1 MTLRP
6 LPVPTRLFG
15 GEGVETYSRRA
26 AERNG
31 TDARWI
37 EKALWDM
44 DIVRSL
50 SPRHPT
56 RLQAW
61 RELGGLRDDAFVM
74 PDTIGGDWVTDRFF
88 CRVCTAGLDVRG
100 RAPHVGLVCVRHKRW
115 LGMTDQPAVHRLP
128 ALLSAERH
136 FRAGL
141 ASKFVLFDSPA
152 MRIGAECARVALSPA
167 TIQNRQDQSGLPLDA
182 VIYPEQVAFARIG
195 VRPSLLATAVDPA
208 TEPSHVRAALDRES
222 RRVVPDEDMNEPWRA
237 STRLQT
243 IMFALR
249 AHALNATATGPDR
262 WNLLRH
268 LPR

>member
-100 RAPHVGLVCVRHKRW
+100 RAPHVGLVCVRHKR
-115 LGMTDQPAVHRLP
+115 GSSQIAVDCWAAFDRRLT
-128 ALLSAERH
+128 
-136 FRAGL
+136 RAGISVKAGVEEGALGL
-141 ASKFVLFDSPA
+141 A
-152 MRIGAECARVALSPA
+152 G
-167 TIQNRQDQSGLPLDA
+167 
-182 VIYPEQVAFARIG
+182 
-195 VRPSLLATAVDPA
+195 
-208 TEPSHVRAALDRES
+208 
-222 RRVVPDEDMNEPWRA
+222 
-237 STRLQT
+237 
-243 IMFALR
+243 
-249 AHALNATATGPDR
+249 
-262 WNLLRH
+262 
-268 LPR
+268 

>member
-1 MTLRP
+1 M
-6 LPVPTRLFG
+6 PTRLFG

-26 AERNG
+26 AARNG
-31 TDARWI
+31 TETRWI

-56 RLQAW
+56 RLRAW

-88 CRVCTAGLDVRG
+88 CRACTAGSDVRG
-100 RAPHVGLVCVRHKRW
+100 RAPHIGLVCVRHKRW
-115 LGMTDQPAVHRLP
+115 LGIANQPAVHDLP

-136 FRAGL
+136 FRARL
-141 ASKFVLFDSPA
+141 ASKLVLFDSPA

-167 TIQNRQDQSGLPLDA
+167 TIRNRQDQSGLPLEA
-182 VIYPEQVAFARIG
+182 VIYPEQVAFAR
-195 VRPSLLATAVDPA
+195 VVARPSLLAVVVDPA
-208 TEPSHVRAALDRES
+208 VEPAQVRAVLDREC
-222 RRVVPDEDMNEPWRA
+222 RRVVPDGGMNEPWRA

-249 AHALNATATGPDR
+249 SHVLDTTASGPDR

>member
-1 MTLRP
+1 M
-6 LPVPTRLFG
+6 PTRLFG

-26 AERNG
+26 AARNG
-31 TDARWI
+31 IEARWI
-37 EKALWDM
+37 EKALRDM
-44 DIVRSL
+44 DIVRSV

-88 CRVCTAGLDVRG
+88 CRACTAGMDIRG
-100 RAPHVGLVCVRHKRW
+100 RAPHIGLVCVRHKRW
-115 LGMTDQPAVHRLP
+115 LGITEQPGVHELP

-136 FRAGL
+136 YRSKL
-141 ASKFVLFDSPA
+141 ASRSVLFDSPA

-167 TIQNRQDQSGLPLDA
+167 TIQTRQDQSGLPLDA
-182 VIYPEQVAFARIG
+182 VLYPEQVAFARIA
-195 VRPSLLATAVDPA
+195 VRPSLLAAAVDAA
-208 TEPSHVRAALDRES
+208 TEPVQVRTVLDREC
-222 RRVVPDEDMNEPWRA
+222 RRVVPDDGLNEPWRA

-243 IMFALR
+243 IMFAVR
-249 AHALNATATGPDR
+249 ALALDVTASVPDR

-268 LPR
+268 RPR